1 MVIKLTN
8 QPVKVLIRSLDC
20 RKFIPIK
27 SADILIVVVCNME
40 KEVGRTEKYYKNNHT
55 PLSILSF
62 TKDVQERA
70 LILSKLKVKSA
81 VCQNL
86 EFKFVGGTHDWCLQS
101 SHGFFGR
108 CPFWFF
114 VSSNI
119 LYIACFKVWEIL
131 QNIIFCPQWSQQLPF
146 FVRAFLDVHISAHI
160 IFVHAQSFKYPSLF
174 WGINVLNLRLGRED
188 PITLNF
194 LQGIKTYY
202 IDEGRRRRMTGGIT
216 NKSYDNR
223 IYLKSGTGDTIY
235 TVLFVLNI
243 LPLLNTP
250 SPPLLCGWMG
260 GWVDGWMAIFY
271 PLRFSLFSSM
281 LTSNMC
287 LFQKWT

>member
-1 MVIKLTN
+1 MLFHHPPNKGLCFGGRCKNPYINPRWKRAIQTSQTYILDSQLLN
-8 QPVKVLIRSLDC
+8 SRPIR
-20 RKFIPIK
+20 
-27 SADILIVVVCNME
+27 AV
-40 KEVGRTEKYYKNNHT
+40 
-55 PLSILSF
+55 
-62 TKDVQERA
+62 
-70 LILSKLKVKSA
+70 

-243 LPLLNTP
+243 LPPEKYPPPCQEGYSEHVFLKLSKP
-250 SPPLLCGWMG
+250 SAR
-260 GWVDGWMAIFY
+260 VDF
-271 PLRFSLFSSM
+271 
-281 LTSNMC
+281 
-287 LFQKWT
+287 